1 MLNAESPC
9 QMIVEECAKVKL
21 VDSLAKTF
29 AQFDETRIILPRLEV
44 SLKVVQQLLNSL
56 AL

>member
-56 AL
+56 A

>member
-29 AQFDETRIILPRLEV
+29 AQFDNIFVTVDCRF
-44 SLKVVQQLLNSL
+44 
-56 AL
+56 